1 MHIKK
6 IIVQGFKTYK
16 NTTVIDLLSPH
27 HNVVVGRNGSGKSNF
42 FAAIRFVLSD
52 AYTHM
57 TREERKG
64 LIHEGSGNV
73 MSAYVEIVFENS
85 ERRFPI
91 AKDEIS
97 IRRTI
102 GLKKDDYSLDG
113 KSATRS
119 DIMNLLESA
128 GFSRSNPYYIVPQGR
143 ITALTNSKDSERLS
157 LLKEVSGAKVF
168 EAKLKESMKEM
179 SNSNFKKVR
188 IDEALLSLDARLS
201 DLQIESKDLK
211 EYQSLEK
218 DKKILEYKIYD
229 RELNGLNTA
238 IENNEDQY
246 ADILANSQEDINE
259 LSNREKLCQELTE
272 SINRLQ
278 TDLKVAVLEKNQAE
292 LDYNQMLTYLA
303 DKRIEVEEL
312 KSRVEFN
319 KHEYK
324 DRDSQ
329 IAYYTDLIRKHE
341 EKLEELKPKLLDLQ
355 DKEAQIKAQLS
366 DLTTRQRAL
375 YSKQSRFAKFTTKK
389 QRDDWL
395 KNEID
400 QLNDEIT
407 SKTSQ
412 INQVNLTIQSQAD
425 ILSQID
431 NQVSQLNK
439 VLSEN
444 NSKNQISDLKHDAND
459 IRSQILEATDK
470 RKFLWRDEIKYR
482 SILDSLEHD
491 LQTANHKVN
500 QTMDRAQAKGLAA
513 VKEITKR
520 LNLSDSVHGPVAEL
534 FHVNDKY
541 KTAVEVVAGNS
552 LFHVVVD
559 NDQTASIIMNELVRN
574 NSGRVTFMPL
584 NRLSPQETEFPS
596 NDDYEFIP
604 LISKIKHDKQKV
616 GVAMNQIFGRT
627 IVCSS
632 LSKGAEISRNYKLN
646 AITLDGDRA
655 NYNGILSGG
664 FRDHKSSRID
674 VLKTQAK
681 KRKEY
686 EKVSQELIQCRQE
699 IEQINSQLT
708 LLNND
713 LQQKV
718 NKVDQITTSAEPIM
732 VEMSQCQN
740 KKYNIE
746 QELQSLKLT
755 QQALEITI
763 KNLTTKLEQY
773 EEEISSTFSKSLSE
787 DEQKT
792 LSLLNN
798 DIGECEKVLDD
809 VVQELADIEA
819 VVSSLESELNS
830 NYRPHLR
837 KLRDGNYT
845 GDEHFEAYEL
855 SNIEKELDTLSSR
868 LSQAEEKNQSA
879 DEELESLKDEIA
891 KLEAELKKEN
901 NKQIGIV
908 KKLEKFSKISEKC
921 LSKKSL
927 LQQRREE
934 IEKKIA
940 ELGALPEEAFSTES
954 DCDDLTSDQLLAQLN
969 TTNKGL
975 TKYAHI
981 NKKAMEQY
989 NTFTRERSDLTKRK
1003 EELEKSRDS
1012 IEQLM
1017 TKLEKQKDQAIIKSF
1032 KQVSKSF
1039 HNIFGKLVP
1048 VGVGNLI
1055 MQERE
1060 STNANDSDSDDE
1072 PLNIE
1077 NYVGVAISVSFN
1089 SRHDEQQ
1096 RIEQLSGGQKS
1107 LCAIALILAIQEC
1120 DPAPFY
1126 LFDEIDANLDT
1137 QYRTAV
1143 ANMIHS
1149 LSGSAQF
1156 ICTTFRPEMLQV
1168 ADKFYG
1174 VMFGN
1179 KVSTVSEINREE
1191 AMLFVEGQQQR

>member
-6 IIVQGFKTYK
+6 IIIQGFKTYK
-16 NTTVIDLLSPH
+16 NTTVIDLLSPK

-201 DLQIESKDLK
+201 DLQIESNDLK
-211 EYQSLEK
+211 EYQTLEK

-229 RELNGLNTA
+229 RELNELNA
-238 IENNEDQY
+238 SIENNEAQY
-246 ADILANSQEDINE
+246 SDILASSQRDIEE
-259 LSNREKLCQELTE
+259 LSNREKVCYELSE
-272 SINRLQ
+272 SINGLKI
-278 TDLKVAVLEKNQAE
+278 DLKVASLESNQAE

-312 KSRVEFN
+312 KSKVEFN
-319 KHEYK
+319 KDQYK
-324 DRDSQ
+324 TRDDQ
-329 IAYYTDLIRKHE
+329 IAYYNDLIAKHE
-341 EKLEELKPKLLDLQ
+341 AKIAEQKPKLVDLQ
-355 DKEAQIKAQLS
+355 EKEAQIKAQLS

-375 YSKQSRFAKFTTKK
+375 YSKQSRFAQFNNKK
-389 QRDDWL
+389 QRDKWL
-395 KNEID
+395 NQRVDQLRNEITTKKAEVEHANLSIQTEVNIISQLDYQMD
-400 QLNDEIT
+400 QLNKRLNGDIT
-407 SKTSQ
+407 
-412 INQVNLTIQSQAD
+412 
-425 ILSQID
+425 
-431 NQVSQLNK
+431 
-439 VLSEN
+439 
-444 NSKNQISDLKHDAND
+444 KNQISNLKRESNE
-459 IRSQILEATDK
+459 IRSKILEATDK
-470 RKFLWRDEIKYR
+470 RKVLWRNEIKHR
-482 SILDSLEHD
+482 SVLDSLEHD
-491 LQTANHKVN
+491 LQTVNHQVN
-500 QTMDRAQAKGLAA
+500 QTMDRAQAKGLSA

-520 LNLSDSVHGPVAEL
+520 LNLTDSVYGPVAEL

-559 NDQTASIIMNELVRN
+559 NDQTASILMSELVRN

-584 NRLSPQETEFPS
+584 NRLSPPEVELPS
-596 NDDYEFIP
+596 NEDYEFIP
-604 LISKIKHDKQKV
+604 LISKIRHDKEKV
-616 GVAMNQIFGRT
+616 GVAMKQIFGRT

-632 LSKGAEISRNYKLN
+632 LSKGAEIAKNFKLN

-655 NYNGILSGG
+655 NSNGTLSGG
-664 FRDHKSSRID
+664 YQDHKSSRID

-686 EKVSQELIQCRQE
+686 EKVSQDLTDCKQE
-699 IEQINSQLT
+699 IETINRDLIS
-708 LLNND
+708 LNND

-718 NKVDQITTSAEPIM
+718 NKVDDLTASVEPIIAE
-732 VEMSQCQN
+732 VSQCQN
-740 KKYNIE
+740 KKYNTE
-746 QELQSLKLT
+746 QELQSLKLS
-755 QQALEITI
+755 QQALEITL
-763 KNLTTKLEQY
+763 KNLTAKLEQY
-773 EEEISSTFSKSLSE
+773 EDEISSEFS
-787 DEQKT
+787 KT
-792 LSLLNN
+792 LSEEERETLNLLNN
-798 DIGECEKVLDD
+798 DIAECENVLDE
-809 VVQELADIEA
+809 VVGELSIVES

-837 KLRDGNYT
+837 KLSDGNYT
-845 GDEHFEAYEL
+845 DNEHFEALEL
-855 SNIEKELDTLSSR
+855 SNLEKEIDTLSSR
-868 LSQAEEKNQSA
+868 LASAKEKNEIA
-879 DEELESLKDEIA
+879 NKELQSLKDEIFQR
-891 KLEAELKKEN
+891 EQELRTAN
-901 NKQIGIV
+901 DKQMTIV
-908 KKLEKFSKISEKC
+908 KKLEKFSKVSEKC
-921 LSKKSL
+921 LAKKSL
-927 LQQRREE
+927 LYQRREE

-940 ELGALPEEAFSTES
+940 DLGALPEEAFSTES
-954 DCDDLTSDQLLAQLN
+954 DYDNLTSDQLLKELN

-989 NTFTRERSDLTKRK
+989 NTFTRERSELTNRN
-1003 EELEKSRDS
+1003 EELDKSRES

-1017 TKLEKQKDQAIIKSF
+1017 AKLEEQKDQAIIKSF
-1032 KQVSKSF
+1032 KQISKSF
-1039 HNIFGKLVP
+1039 HEIFGKLVP
-1048 VGVGNLI
+1048 AGVGYLI

-1060 STNANDSDSDDE
+1060 STNDDTE
-1072 PLNIE
+1072 AQRVE
-1077 NYVGVAISVSFN
+1077 NYTGVSISVSFN
-1089 SRHDEQQ
+1089 SKHDEQQ

-1143 ANMIHS
+1143 ANMIRS
-1149 LSGSAQF
+1149 LSESAQF

-1179 KVSTVSEINREE
+1179 KVSMVSEINADE